1 MDASS
6 LSSPC
11 FVGEKIE
18 EDVND
23 DDKENSSSVK
33 FDIDDIPDLPFGG
46 RKDIDV
52 DSCTFRA
59 MA

>member
-33 FDIDDIPDLPFGG
+33 FDIDDIPDLPF
-46 RKDIDV
+46 V
-52 DSCTFRA
+52 QW
-59 MA
+59 